1 MEIWYVDNLVDING
15 DNRWFGMVK
24 VGDLDNVGDLDDCS
38 RLLIIISNWWWLK
51 WIEVLIK
58 VLKVLIEGDNSL
70 VVILMICSYW

>member
-24 VGDLDNVGDLDDCS
+24 VGDLDNVGDLDDNS

-58 VLKVLIEGDNSL
+58 ALKVLIEGDNSL